1 MSEMDNEKIVID
13 ETKLHRMKM
22 RIYLL
27 EKENMTI
34 NERTDSQMIEDIKK
48 IIETEAKKCY

>member
-1 MSEMDNEKIVID
+1 MDNIESMVD
-13 ETKLHRMKM
+13 ETKLRRMQQ

-27 EKENMTI
+27 EKQNMSN
-34 NERTDSQMIEDIKK
+34 NEKTDSQMIEAIKK

>member
-1 MSEMDNEKIVID
+1 MSEMDNGKIVID
-13 ETKLHRMKM
+13 ETKLHRMEM